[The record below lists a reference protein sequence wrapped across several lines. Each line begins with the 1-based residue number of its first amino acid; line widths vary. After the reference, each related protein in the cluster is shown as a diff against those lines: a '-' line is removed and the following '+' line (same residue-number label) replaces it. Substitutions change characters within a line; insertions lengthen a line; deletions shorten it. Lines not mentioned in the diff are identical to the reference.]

1 MIKIKKNSLG
11 PAAVLIVLS
20 VLVFVLIS
28 MMLSL
33 VAADVCPAVKVIAG
47 IVLVGGM
54 GFCTHFAY
62 SLAHDVFVIVKNDNP
77 LDKPIDLDQLH
88 GEAPRIDDEE

>member
-11 PAAVLIVLS
+11 PAAVIIVLS
-20 VLVFVLIS
+20 VTVFLLIS

-33 VAADVCPAVKVIAG
+33 VSVDICLPVKVIAG
-47 IVLVGGM
+47 VVLVGGI